1 MDSQPVAWSNL
12 IPFWLQLVLG
22 VVLVAAGLL
31 AIRLAVARHRGPA
44 WVDPRRYRARD
55 VRIPALVGAGLVVAL
70 IALALDVAFNG
81 FITSTFDQ
89 PVHDWFV
96 DHRVD
101 WLTPVVVGFTN
112 LVGPVGA
119 AVLSVVLAVVAAA
132 RAGSWLPALL
142 VVIGPALTALIVELV
157 KQIAPRARPPIA
169 QQVVLTIEPSFPS
182 GHTTGAFSVYGCFL
196 VVLLT
201 GFLGPVS
208 RRAAVYWI
216 VGAALLATAVAA
228 SRLYLGVH
236 WFTDVT
242 AGALLGG
249 VATAS
254 TLAVYRELARRRPPI
269 G

>member
-1 MDSQPVAWSNL
+1 MDSQPVAWSTL
-12 IPFWLQLVLG
+12 IPSWLQLVLT
-22 VVLVAAGLL
+22 VALVAATLL
-31 AIRLAVARHRGPA
+31 AIRIAVARHRGPA
-44 WVDPRRYRARD
+44 WIDPRRYRARD
-55 VRIPALVGAGLVVAL
+55 VRIPALVGAGLLVAL

-81 FITSTFDQ
+81 LITSTFDQ

-101 WLTPVVVGFTN
+101 WLTPIVIGFTN
-112 LVGPVGA
+112 LAGPVGA
-119 AVLSVVLAVVAAA
+119 TLLSIALAVLAAA

-142 VVIGPALTALIVELV
+142 IVIGPAITALIVELV
-157 KQIAPRARPPIA
+157 KQVAPRSRPPIA
-169 QQVVLTIEPSFPS
+169 QQVVLTMEPSFPS
-182 GHTTGAFSVYGCFL
+182 GHSTGAFSVYGCFL

-208 RRAAVYWI
+208 RRAAGYWI
-216 VGAALLATAVAA
+216 VGAALLAIAVAV

-249 VATAS
+249 VATAA
-254 TLAVYRELARRRPPI
+254 TLAMYRELARRRPPI